1 LKTKAIVDKAG
12 RFYKAQDRSIGTH
25 LALRWSGRDRFIVPR
40 AAAAQ
45 RVCWRIFH
53 PGWQELPLRAM
64 AHVQSLLGAECC
76 GEDEKM
82 AAIREALG
90 KEAGVS
96 CCRIGTPGI
105 WSKDTILFLHKQT
118 NEPMYIVKAGMGR
131 AVDLL
136 LQNEADWLHTLREQ
150 ATLADHIPALIAHRS
165 GADFS
170 FVAESPLPGKPDHR
184 LGELHFAF
192 LRKFQEYS
200 RRTIRYEES
209 KLYRNLHARLKDLDG
224 LLTEAWSIRIEK
236 AMRRIE
242 QSLSGS
248 SILFVA
254 AHNDFAPWNIRVERG
269 VARIFDWEYAD
280 DEQLP
285 LFDPLHFV
293 LMPMAL
299 KRRPAAKIDQSM
311 RETIALCRQQLGEEF
326 CLEARAQALAY
337 MLSLCTIYLWGVRG
351 ESNAHPVFDRYACM
365 IDRICGR

>member
-1 LKTKAIVDKAG
+1 M
-12 RFYKAQDRSIGTH
+12 GTH
-25 LALRWSGRDRFIVPR
+25 LALRWGGRDRYLVPR
-40 AAAAQ
+40 EAAAQ
-45 RVCWRIFH
+45 RECWRIFH

-64 AHVQSLLGAECC
+64 ALVQSLLGAESC

-82 AAIREALG
+82 VSIREALG

-96 CCRIGTPGI
+96 CCRIGTPGP

-118 NEPMYIVKAGMGR
+118 NEPIYIVKAGMGR
-131 AVDLL
+131 AVGLL
-136 LQNEADWLHTLREQ
+136 LQNEADWLRALRSQ
-150 ATLADHIPALIAHRS
+150 AALADHIPALIAHRA

-184 LGELHFAF
+184 LGELHFEF

-209 KLYRNLHARLKDLDG
+209 KLYQNLHARLKDLDG

-236 AMRRIE
+236 AMRRID
-242 QSLSGS
+242 QSLSGRP
-248 SILFVA
+248 LPFVA
-254 AHNDFAPWNIRVERG
+254 THNDFAPWNIRVEPG

-293 LMPMAL
+293 LMPMGL
-299 KRRPAAKIDQSM
+299 KRQPAAKIDQSM

-326 CLEARAQALAY
+326 CIEAHAQALAY
-337 MLSLCTIYLWGVRG
+337 MLSICTIYLQSVRG
-351 ESNAHPVFDRYACM
+351 ELRSHPLFDSYASI
-365 IDRICGR
+365 IDLMCLS